1 MSSKVIIIDDEPL
14 ARSIVIEYI
23 QHFPDLV
30 VYQVCSNGYEG
41 VKAIQ
46 QYKPDLIILDIQMPK
61 INGFEM
67 LELIENPP
75 AVIFATAF
83 DEYAIKAFDAHAIDY
98 LLKPFNQD
106 RFEKAI
112 KKWREQKNSSAG
124 EKQTKQLLDDV
135 ALTAPQNQRIVIKDG
150 SKIKIIPV
158 QDIFYLEAADDF
170 VKVFTKEGYFLKNKT
185 MSHFEQVLDASQFV
199 RSHRSYIVNLQQ
211 ITRIGYAMV
220 TVYGM
225 NSKVGNIS
233 YYDPNQDQTFTKP
246 YSEETSKIIDQE
258 VRALIDTAYERT
270 KALLTEKKAQV
281 EILAERLLEK
291 EVLFQSDVEALIGKR
306 PYEEKKPLGE
316 DEPHHSEGGI
326 SEGVPPYDPG
336 VTQHVPV

>member
-30 VYQVCSNGYEG
+30 VSQVCSNGFEG
-41 VKAIQ
+41 LKAIN

-67 LELIENPP
+67 LELIDKPP

-83 DEYAIKAFDAHAIDY
+83 DEYAIKAFEAHAIDY

-112 KKWREQKNSSAG
+112 KKWREQKHSSSG

-135 ALTAPQNQRIVIKDG
+135 ALTAPQNERIVIKDG
-150 SKIKIIPV
+150 SKIKIIPI
-158 QDIFYLEAADDF
+158 QDVHYLEAADDF

-185 MSHFEQVLDASQFV
+185 MSHFEQVLDPSQFV

-211 ITRIGYAMV
+211 ITRI
-220 TVYGM
+220 
-225 NSKVGNIS
+225 
-233 YYDPNQDQTFTKP
+233 D
-246 YSEETSKIIDQE
+246 
-258 VRALIDTAYERT
+258 
-270 KALLTEKKAQV
+270 
-281 EILAERLLEK
+281 
-291 EVLFQSDVEALIGKR
+291 
-306 PYEEKKPLGE
+306 PYEKDNHVAILRSGAK
-316 DEPHHSEGGI
+316 
-326 SEGVPPYDPG
+326 
-336 VTQHVPV
+336 VPVSRTGYPRLKAILGL

>member
-23 QHFPDLV
+23 QHFPDLIV
-30 VYQVCSNGYEG
+30 SQVCSNGFEG
-41 VKAIQ
+41 IKAIQ

-83 DEYAIKAFDAHAIDY
+83 DEYAIKAFEAHAIDY

-112 KKWREQKNSSAG
+112 KKWREKKNNSSA

-135 ALTAPQNQRIVIKDG
+135 SLTAPQSERIVIKDG
-150 SKIKIIPV
+150 SKIKIIPI
-158 QDIFYLEAADDF
+158 QDVHYLEAADDF

-185 MSHFEQVLDASQFV
+185 MSHFEQVLDPSQFV

-211 ITRIGYAMV
+211 ITRI
-220 TVYGM
+220 
-225 NSKVGNIS
+225 
-233 YYDPNQDQTFTKP
+233 D
-246 YSEETSKIIDQE
+246 
-258 VRALIDTAYERT
+258 
-270 KALLTEKKAQV
+270 
-281 EILAERLLEK
+281 
-291 EVLFQSDVEALIGKR
+291 
-306 PYEEKKPLGE
+306 PYEKDNHIAILRSGAK
-316 DEPHHSEGGI
+316 
-326 SEGVPPYDPG
+326 
-336 VTQHVPV
+336 VPVSRSGYPKLKAILGL